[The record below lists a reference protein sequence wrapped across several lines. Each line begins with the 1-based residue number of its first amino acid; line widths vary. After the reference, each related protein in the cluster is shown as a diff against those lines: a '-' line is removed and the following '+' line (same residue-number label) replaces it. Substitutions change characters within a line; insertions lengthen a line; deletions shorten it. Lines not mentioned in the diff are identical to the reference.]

1 VYFEDEPGRR
11 MSTKRI
17 TILNRLDVARHA
29 RALLAEI
36 FHEFFRKAS
45 ALFQDFATPRV
56 LLLLAASRLMQLD
69 PGEARVDGFQS
80 I

>member
-1 VYFEDEPGRR
+1 

-29 RALLAEI
+29 RVLLAEI
-36 FHEFFRKAS
+36 LHESFRKAS
-45 ALFQDFATPRV
+45 VLFQDFATPRV
-56 LLLLAASRLMQLD
+56 LLLLAACRLMQRLMQLD